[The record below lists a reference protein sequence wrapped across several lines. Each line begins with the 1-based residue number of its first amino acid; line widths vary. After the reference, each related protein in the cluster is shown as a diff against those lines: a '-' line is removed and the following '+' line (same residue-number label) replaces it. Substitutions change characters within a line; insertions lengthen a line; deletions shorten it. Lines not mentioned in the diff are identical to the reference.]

1 MENARKNRKKGRK
14 NAEFLSGMWKLPLK
28 QRFERARGRTHWRC
42 CNQPVKQNI
51 ASQAATHWAVAF
63 CGRAETPGL
72 RLPTKGLL
80 PGDHYSIGVLRRRS
94 RQQWIQRFIPKIC
107 VEECG
112 DVVARRGHGFFG
124 ARGAGLHRIFCQPY
138 PVGQSD
144 VLGPAE
150 VHREAWTFEVVP
162 QAALTGIP
170 LFPVC
175 GQNKDGR
182 LCRADQGLGYVA
194 IEDDAGLETRLQ
206 LDSEERR

>member
-28 QRFERARGRTHWRC
+28 QRFERAGGRTHWRC

-72 RLPTKGLL
+72 APPTKGLL

-94 RQQWIQRFIPKIC
+94 RQQWIQRFIPKIR

-112 DVVARRGHGFFG
+112 DVVAHRSHGFFG

-162 QAALTGIP
+162 QAGRTCIP
-170 LFPVC
+170 LFAVC
-175 GQNKDGR
+175 GQSRGG
-182 LCRADQGLGYVA
+182 GLYLAVQCFGEYV
-194 IEDDAGLETRLQ
+194 I
-206 LDSEERR
+206 